1 MYWVLYACDCT
12 RRPPPLARARGV
24 VLALAWRLQRRSHAA
39 CSLLPSHHSSWVVD
53 LNRAN
58 ALQVEAAVRE
68 AVEKVDRKRERQARE
83 AAAREVK
90 LRAQVAQ
97 LRRELAAAR
106 GEPPPAEAEAEA
118 GNAEANA

>member
-1 MYWVLYACDCT
+1 M
-12 RRPPPLARARGV
+12 

-106 GEPPPAEAEAEA
+106 GELPPAEAEAEA